1 MFESVP
7 DEGLVARGFE
17 EVMEKKN
24 IDSLT
29 CSSESLRLIFAVAS
43 SMNWRLG
50 SMDISSAFL
59 QAIKLERTIYIKPPK
74 DICEPN
80 RIWRLKRCL
89 YGLSDA
95 PRHWYEKVLVELN
108 TLGGKRSIYD
118 KSLFLW
124 QDKNMLQGV
133 MVTHDDDFQT

>member
-29 CSSESLRLIFAVAS
+29 CSRESLRLIFAVAS

-59 QAIKLERTIYIKPPK
+59 KSNKLERT
-74 DICEPN
+74 
-80 RIWRLKRCL
+80 
-89 YGLSDA
+89 
-95 PRHWYEKVLVELN
+95 
-108 TLGGKRSIYD
+108 T
-118 KSLFLW
+118 
-124 QDKNMLQGV
+124 
-133 MVTHDDDFQT
+133 